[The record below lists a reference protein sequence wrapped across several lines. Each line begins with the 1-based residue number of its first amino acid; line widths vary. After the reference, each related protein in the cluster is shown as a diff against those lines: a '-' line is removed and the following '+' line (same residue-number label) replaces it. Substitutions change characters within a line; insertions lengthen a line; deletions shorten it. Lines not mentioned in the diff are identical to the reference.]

1 MGAFSLGPELM
12 RMLRFQLLLH
22 PVIRVSVF
30 LPRPSH
36 VRGVWRLSAGGR
48 FTAECVGGASR
59 SEHLLGARW
68 KGRSD
73 VPGAASL
80 RETTFRTPRQAHWP
94 ETDWGALH
102 PPAPSSEG
110 HPRTGRVSEEAHEPK
125 DQSSKHV
132 RARWGRASVG
142 GQRVGRIQQ
151 LF

>member
-1 MGAFSLGPELM
+1 MSGVFGDCLQVVGSLQSVWEELAGP
-12 RMLRFQLLLH
+12 
-22 PVIRVSVF
+22 
-30 LPRPSH
+30 
-36 VRGVWRLSAGGR
+36 
-48 FTAECVGGASR
+48 
-59 SEHLLGARW
+59 EHLLGARW

-142 GQRVGRIQQ
+142 GQGVGRIQQ